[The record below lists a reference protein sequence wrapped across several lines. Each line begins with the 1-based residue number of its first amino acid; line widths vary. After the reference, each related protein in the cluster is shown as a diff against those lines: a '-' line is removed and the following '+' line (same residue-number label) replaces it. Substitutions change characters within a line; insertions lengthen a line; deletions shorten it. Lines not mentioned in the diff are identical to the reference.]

1 MGDRLT
7 DSKPFSVA
15 PYSIAPYVDVLYR
28 HRRAALALFA
38 GGVCIT
44 FCLVALLRDAYVASA
59 AIMIEPPRVAAN
71 YVSAG
76 SDRPENVKLAD
87 QLETIAQTAFTD
99 TWLQQA
105 IVRFGLYKVRSATDR
120 EHGSLDRL
128 VKYMRQKM
136 TLVVPPDTIHWDGN
150 HSEGT
155 SPVVLTISFE
165 YGDRF
170 IAQRV
175 AAELARRF
183 IQEGQKER
191 TERVTDAERFLET
204 QVTQARARLDHK
216 AEEKRLI
223 EQRYQ
228 GSLPEDLPANLE
240 QLDRLK
246 EQLRMIDERLE
257 LNPAF
262 PTRNSADP
270 TPQEELASLETKL
283 TRLRAEYSD
292 EYPDIV
298 ELKAEIAN
306 LKLKVSS
313 GATNTGDKRVTSSDA
328 SPYQARLGEEAAAI
342 NQKVQSLQQ
351 NIAAA
356 PEHGQAIGALNRDYD
371 ALSAEYHQLLQ
382 KQMAA
387 GLRRNLDKRQQDER
401 LRLLNPVSL
410 PRLPKSPNRIAIGTL
425 GILFSFGAALFL
437 PFGLFFTDTSY
448 KTPEEVESDYGIRV
462 TAAIPIVDEEREQRR
477 ATIHAL
483 VLSCSS
489 ILIIAGS
496 LLAYARWFRS

>member
-1 MGDRLT
+1 VGDRLT

-15 PYSIAPYVDVLYR
+15 PYSLAPYVDVLYR
-28 HRRAALALFA
+28 HRRAALGLFA
-38 GGVCIT
+38 GGVSIT
-44 FCLVALLRDAYVASA
+44 LCLVALLRDVYVASA
-59 AIMIEPPRVAAN
+59 AIMIEPPRVEAN
-71 YVSAG
+71 YLSAAT
-76 SDRPENVKLAD
+76 DRPENIKLAD
-87 QLETIAQTAFTD
+87 QLEAVAQTAFTD
-99 TWLQQA
+99 TWLQQL
-105 IVRFGLYKVRSATDR
+105 IVRFGLYNVRSATDH

-136 TLVVPPDTIHWDGN
+136 TLVVPPDTIHWDGS
-150 HSEGT
+150 HAEGT

-165 YGDRF
+165 YRDRF

-204 QVTQARARLDHK
+204 QVTHARAGLDQK
-216 AEEKRLI
+216 AEEKRVI

-240 QLDRLK
+240 QLDRLE
-246 EQLRMIDERLE
+246 EQLRMIDERME
-257 LNPAF
+257 LNPAV
-262 PTRNSADP
+262 PTRDSTNP
-270 TPQEELASLETKL
+270 TPEEELASLESKL
-283 TRLRAEYSD
+283 TRLGAEYSD
-292 EYPDIV
+292 EYPDVV

-313 GATNTGDKRVTSSDA
+313 GSMNTREKRVTNED
-328 SPYQARLGEEAAAI
+328 SPYQARLGQEAAAI
-342 NQKVQSLQQ
+342 NQKIQSLQQ

-356 PEHGQAIGALNRDYD
+356 PEHGQTIGALSRDYD

-387 GLRRNLDKRQQDER
+387 ELRRNLDKRQQDER
-401 LRLLNPVSL
+401 LQLLNPVSL
-410 PRLPKSPNRIAIGTL
+410 PRVPKSPNRVAIGTL
-425 GILFSFGAALFL
+425 GILFSLGAALLL

-462 TAAIPIVDEEREQRR
+462 TAAIPIVDEEKEQRR
-477 ATIHAL
+477 ETIQAL

-489 ILIIAGS
+489 VLIIAGT